1 MSEDKATKLDLAKLE
16 GRLSTQEEQM
26 KTHEAKTAA
35 KVAEYQRDY
44 HTGWQTIQANMAE
57 LDSNFRN
64 KMEEMKSN
72 MAHRETRLVITV
84 ILVVSI
90 ATTILGLVLSDNR
103 PTHNYLIT
111 PPTIETPTQP
121 P

>member
-103 PTHNYLIT
+103 PTLTYLF
-111 PPTIETPTQP
+111 PHPTIETPTQP